1 MDEVVWRLVGA
12 KRAHDTSAMG
22 SDLGEGPLGLA
33 SRAPRLEDYKIRM
46 FGKSEDRK
54 FIRFGRSEFIR
65 FGRIGDC
72 GI

>member
-46 FGKSEDRK
+46 FGRSEVH
-54 FIRFGRSEFIR
+54 IGRSEVQKIR
-65 FGRIGDC
+65 KIGSS
-72 GI
+72 